1 MEASLKETSYC
12 PYVERT
18 STAIFSLTRQ
28 VQYLSIRNIQH
39 DWVSWHLEKTMNNST
54 SIWDICLHL
63 KRNTLDRHDCTC
75 CTWSSFRPSILLC
88 LEKNCLW
95 VLVLMLL
102 DMSFLCSTHTC
113 FMYCFILCYLTF
125 FCVLPPCVTL
135 FFVLRFLL
143 VLYFDPDRLALAWL
157 LFSIPTYI

>member
-39 DWVSWHLEKTMNNST
+39 DWVPWHLEKTMNNST

-88 LEKNCLW
+88 LGKIIFGFWPWCCWICLFFAPHM
-95 VLVLMLL
+95 LVLCIASYCVIRPSFVFYHHMLPCFLFL
-102 DMSFLCSTHTC
+102 DFFLFC
-113 FMYCFILCYLTF
+113 ILIQIG
-125 FCVLPPCVTL
+125 
-135 FFVLRFLL
+135 
-143 VLYFDPDRLALAWL
+143 WL
-157 LFSIPTYI
+157 SPGSCFSIPTYI